1 VAIINRFISKGDLI
15 MPPIR
20 PELLDELLQDY
31 QKPEDLLGQDGLLQH
46 LTKALVERALTG
58 ELTHHLG
65 YERHDAAG
73 DNSGNS
79 RNGTTPKT
87 MRGKRG
93 QVQINVPRDRTSEFE
108 PQLVKK
114 GQTRFDGLDEKIISL
129 YSRGMT
135 QREIQGHLGE
145 IYGVEI
151 SPSLISTVTDAVLDE
166 VRAWQARPLDAVY
179 PILYL
184 DALQVKVK
192 SQGRVVNK
200 AIYIAF
206 GVNLQGLKEVLGMWA
221 ADTEGAKFWMQVVT
235 ELKNRGVSDIF
246 IACVDGLKGF
256 PEAIE
261 AVYPQTQ
268 VQLCMVHLVRH
279 SLSYV
284 SHKDRKQVADD
295 LKEIYQAATLAEA
308 ERQLAQFEEA
318 WATTYPVIGKAWR
331 ANWARVVP
339 MFSYPTDIR
348 RAVYT
353 TNTIES
359 LNMTLRKV
367 SKNRALFPNDEAV
380 FKLLYLALRNISKRW
395 TMPVRDWSAAMNQF
409 AILFDGRV
417 PMGGL
422 NQNSLTQTA

>member
-1 VAIINRFISKGDLI
+1 

-20 PELLDELLQDY
+20 SELLDELLKDY
-31 QKPEDLLGQDGLLQH
+31 KKPDDLLGQDGLLQQ
-46 LTKALVERALTG
+46 LTKALVERALDS

-65 YERHDAAG
+65 YEKHDASG

-87 MRGKRG
+87 IKGKRG
-93 QVQINVPRDRTSEFE
+93 QVRIDVPRDRASEFE

-114 GQTRFDGLDEKIISL
+114 GQTRFDGFDDKIISL
-129 YSRGMT
+129 YARGMT

-145 IYGVEI
+145 IYGVEV

-166 VRAWQARPLDAVY
+166 VRAWQARPLDSVY
-179 PILYL
+179 PVLYL

-192 SQGRVVNK
+192 SQGRVTNK
-200 AIYIAF
+200 AIYLAF
-206 GVNLQGLKEVLGMWA
+206 GVNLHGLKEVLGMWA
-221 ADTEGAKFWMQVVT
+221 SENEGAKFWMQIVT
-235 ELKNRGVSDIF
+235 ELKTRGISDIL
-246 IACVDGLKGF
+246 IACVDGLKGL

-261 AVYPQTQ
+261 AVFPATQ
-268 VQLCMVHLVRH
+268 VQLCIVHLVRN
-279 SLSYV
+279 SLAFV
-284 SHKDRKQVADD
+284 SHKDRKAVADD
-295 LKEIYQAATLAEA
+295 LKSVYQAVSVEEA

-318 WATTYPVIGKAWR
+318 WVVAYPVIARSWR
-331 ANWARVVP
+331 QHWARVVP
-339 MFSYPTDIR
+339 MFGYPGEIR

-367 SKNRALFPNDEAV
+367 SKNRSLFPSDEAV
-380 FKLLYLALRNISKRW
+380 FKLMYLALRNISKRW
-395 TMPVRDWSAAMNQF
+395 TMPIPNWSAALNQF

-422 NQNSLTQTA
+422 SSNSLTQNQT

>member
-1 VAIINRFISKGDLI
+1 

-20 PELLDELLQDY
+20 PELLDELLKDY

-46 LTKALVERALTG
+46 LTKALVERALGG

-65 YERHDAAG
+65 YEKNSSAG

-87 MRGKRG
+87 MKGKRG
-93 QVQINVPRDRTSEFE
+93 QVQIDVPRDRNSEFE
-108 PQLVKK
+108 PQLIKK

-129 YSRGMT
+129 YARGMT
-135 QREIQGHLGE
+135 QREIQGHLEE

-151 SPSLISTVTDAVLDE
+151 SPSLISTVTDEVLDE
-166 VRAWQARPLDAVY
+166 VRAWQSRPLDAVY

-184 DALQVKVK
+184 DALQVKVR

-200 AIYIAF
+200 AIYLAF
-206 GVNLQGLKEVLGMWA
+206 GVNLHGLKEVLGLWA
-221 ADTEGAKFWMQVVT
+221 SESEGSKFWMQVVT
-235 ELKNRGVSDIF
+235 ELKNRGVQDIF

-256 PEAIE
+256 PEAVE
-261 AVYPQTQ
+261 AVFPQAQ
-268 VQLCMVHLVRH
+268 VQLCMVHMVRH

-284 SHKDRKQVADD
+284 SHKNRKPVADD
-295 LKEIYQAATLAEA
+295 LKAVYQAATVEEA
-308 ERQLAQFEEA
+308 ERQLKEFEET
-318 WATTYPVIGKAWR
+318 WAESYPVIARSWR
-331 ANWARVVP
+331 QNWARVIP
-339 MFSYPTDIR
+339 MFSYPSEIR
-348 RAVYT
+348 RAIYT

-367 SKNRALFPNDEAV
+367 SKNRPLFPNDEAV
-380 FKLLYLALRNISKRW
+380 FKLMYLALRNISKRW
-395 TMPVRDWSAAMNQF
+395 TMPIPNWSAALNQF
-409 AILFDGRV
+409 AILFEGRV

-422 NQNSLTQTA
+422 GSNSLTQTA

>member
-1 VAIINRFISKGDLI
+1 

-20 PELLDELLQDY
+20 PELLDELLKDY
-31 QKPEDLLGQDGLLQH
+31 QKPDDLLGQDGLLQQ
-46 LTKALVERALTG
+46 LTKALVERALGG

-65 YERHDAAG
+65 YEKHSSEG

-87 MRGKRG
+87 LRGKRG
-93 QVQINVPRDRTSEFE
+93 QVRIDVPRDRTSEFE

-114 GQTRFDGLDEKIISL
+114 GQTRFDGFDEKIISL
-129 YSRGMT
+129 YARGMT
-135 QREIQGHLGE
+135 QREIQGHLEE
-145 IYGVEI
+145 IYGVEV

-166 VRAWQARPLDAVY
+166 VRAWQSRPLDAVY

-192 SQGRVVNK
+192 SQGRVQNK
-200 AIYIAF
+200 AIYLAF
-206 GVNLQGLKEVLGMWA
+206 GVNLHGLKEVLGMWA
-221 ADTEGAKFWMQVVT
+221 SENEGAKFWMQIVT

-246 IACVDGLKGF
+246 IACVDGLKGL

-268 VQLCMVHLVRH
+268 VQLCIVHLVRN
-279 SLSYV
+279 SLAFV
-284 SHKDRKQVADD
+284 SHKDRKAVAEE
-295 LKEIYQAATLAEA
+295 LKSVYQAATVEEA
-308 ERQLAQFEEA
+308 ERQLAQFEET
-318 WATTYPVIGKAWR
+318 WAASYPVIARSWR
-331 ANWARVVP
+331 QHWARVVP
-339 MFSYPTDIR
+339 MFGYPAEIR

-367 SKNRALFPNDEAV
+367 SKNRSLFPSDEAV

-395 TMPVRDWSAAMNQF
+395 TMPIPNWSGALNQF

-417 PMGGL
+417 PMNGL
-422 NQNSLTQTA
+422 GSNSLTQNQT

>member
-1 VAIINRFISKGDLI
+1 
-15 MPPIR
+15 MPFT
-20 PELLDELLQDY
+20 PEQLDELLKDY
-31 QKPEDLLGQDGLLQH
+31 KKPEDLLGQDGLLQQ
-46 LTKALVERALTG
+46 LTKALVERALDG

-65 YERHDAAG
+65 YEKHDAAG
-73 DNSGNS
+73 ANSGNS
-79 RNGTTPKT
+79 RNGTSPKT
-87 MRGKRG
+87 LRGKRG
-93 QVQINVPRDRTSEFE
+93 QVHIDVPRDRNAEFE
-108 PQLVKK
+108 PHLVKK
-114 GQTRFDGLDEKIISL
+114 NQTRFDGFDERIISL

-135 QREIQGHLGE
+135 QREIQAHLEE
-145 IYGVEI
+145 IYGVEV

-166 VRAWQARPLDAVY
+166 VRAWQARPLDSVY

-192 SQGRVVNK
+192 SQGRVQNK
-200 AIYIAF
+200 AIYLAF

-221 ADTEGAKFWMQVVT
+221 SDNEGAKFWMQIVT
-235 ELKNRGVSDIF
+235 ELKNRGIQDIF
-246 IACVDGLKGF
+246 IACVDGLKGL

-268 VQLCMVHLVRH
+268 VQLCVVHMVRH
-279 SLSYV
+279 SLSFV
-284 SHKDRKQVADD
+284 SHKDRKAVATD
-295 LKEIYQAATLAEA
+295 LKAIYQAASLAEA
-308 ERQLAQFEEA
+308 KRQLTQFEEA
-318 WATTYPVIGKAWR
+318 WAESYPVIARSWR
-331 ANWARVVP
+331 QHWARVVP
-339 MFSYPTDIR
+339 MFGYPSEIR

-367 SKNRALFPNDEAV
+367 SKNRSLFPSDEAV

-395 TMPVRDWSAAMNQF
+395 TMPIPNWSVALNQF

-422 NQNSLTQTA
+422 SSNPLTQNQT

>member
-1 VAIINRFISKGDLI
+1 
-15 MPPIR
+15 MPFT
-20 PELLDELLQDY
+20 PELLDELLKDY
-31 QKPEDLLGQDGLLQH
+31 KKPEDLLGQDGILQH
-46 LTKALVERALTG
+46 LTKALVERALDG

-65 YERHDAAG
+65 YEKHNSAG
-73 DNSGNS
+73 DNFGNS

-87 MRGKRG
+87 LRGKRG
-93 QVQINVPRDRTSEFE
+93 QVQIDVPRDRTSEFE

-135 QREIQGHLGE
+135 QREIQGHLEE
-145 IYGVEI
+145 IYGVEV

-166 VRAWQARPLDAVY
+166 VRAWQSRPLDAVY

-192 SQGRVVNK
+192 SQGRVMNK
-200 AIYIAF
+200 AIYLAF

-221 ADTEGAKFWMQVVT
+221 SENEGAKFWMQIVT
-235 ELKNRGVSDIF
+235 ELKNRGVQDIF
-246 IACVDGLKGF
+246 IACVDGLKGL

-261 AVYPQTQ
+261 AIYPQTQ
-268 VQLCMVHLVRH
+268 VQLCIVHLVRH
-279 SLSYV
+279 SLSFI

-295 LKEIYQAATLAEA
+295 LKEVYHAATLAEA
-308 ERQLAQFEEA
+308 ERQLAQFEET
-318 WATTYPVIGKAWR
+318 WAASYPVIARSWR
-331 ANWARVVP
+331 QHWARVVP
-339 MFSYPTDIR
+339 MFGYPGDIR

-367 SKNRALFPNDEAV
+367 SKNRSLFPSDEAV
-380 FKLLYLALRNISKRW
+380 FKLLYLALRNISQRW
-395 TMPVRDWSAAMNQF
+395 TMPVRDWSAALNQF
-409 AILFDGRV
+409 ALLFDGRV
-417 PMGGL
+417 PMNGL
-422 NQNSLTQTA
+422 GSNSLTQNQN

>member
-1 VAIINRFISKGDLI
+1 
-15 MPPIR
+15 MPPIK

-31 QKPEDLLGQDGLLQH
+31 KKPEDLLGDDGLLQQ
-46 LTKALVERALTG
+46 LTKALVERALQG

-65 YERHDAAG
+65 YEKHSSAG

-87 MRGKRG
+87 IKGKRG
-93 QVQINVPRDRTSEFE
+93 QVQIDVPRDRNSEFE

-114 GQTRFDGLDEKIISL
+114 GQTRFDGLDEKVISL

-135 QREIQGHLGE
+135 QREIQGHLEE
-145 IYGVEI
+145 IYGVEV
-151 SPSLISTVTDAVLDE
+151 SPSLISTITDEVLDE
-166 VRAWQARPLDAVY
+166 VRQWQSRPLDAVY

-200 AIYIAF
+200 AIYLAF
-206 GVNLQGLKEVLGMWA
+206 GVNLHGLKEVLGMWA
-221 ADTEGAKFWMQVVT
+221 SESEGSKFWMQVVT
-235 ELKNRGVSDIF
+235 ELKNRGVQDIF

-261 AVYPQTQ
+261 AVFPQTQ
-268 VQLCMVHLVRH
+268 VQVCLVHMVRH

-284 SHKDRKQVADD
+284 SHKNRKPVADD
-295 LKEIYQAATLAEA
+295 LKAIYQAATVEEA
-308 ERQLAQFEEA
+308 ERQLKEFEET
-318 WATTYPVIGKAWR
+318 WDSSYPVISRSWR
-331 ANWARVVP
+331 QNWSRVVP
-339 MFSYPTDIR
+339 MFSYPPEIR

-367 SKNRALFPNDEAV
+367 SKNRPLFPNDEAV
-380 FKLLYLALRNISKRW
+380 FKLMYLALRNISRRW
-395 TMPVRDWSAAMNQF
+395 TMPIPNWSAALNQF

>member
-1 VAIINRFISKGDLI
+1 
-15 MPPIR
+15 MPFT
-20 PELLDELLQDY
+20 PELLDELLKDY
-31 QKPEDLLGQDGLLQH
+31 QKPEDLLGQDGLLQQ
-46 LTKALVERALTG
+46 LTKALVERALNG

-65 YERHDAAG
+65 YEKHSATG

-79 RNGTTPKT
+79 RNGTSAKT
-87 MRGKRG
+87 IRGKRG
-93 QVQINVPRDRTSEFE
+93 QVRIDVPRDRTSEFE

-114 GQTRFDGLDEKIISL
+114 GQTRFDGFDEKIISL
-129 YSRGMT
+129 YARGMT
-135 QREIQGHLGE
+135 QREIQGHLEE
-145 IYGVEI
+145 IYGVEV

-166 VRAWQARPLDAVY
+166 VRAWQSRPLDAVY

-184 DALQVKVK
+184 DALEVKVK

-221 ADTEGAKFWMQVVT
+221 AESEGAKFWMQVIT
-235 ELKNRGVSDIF
+235 ELKNRGVCDIF

-261 AVYPQTQ
+261 AVFPQTQ

-295 LKEIYQAATLAEA
+295 LKLIYQAVTLEEA
-308 ERQLAQFEEA
+308 ERQLAQFEETWVA
-318 WATTYPVIGKAWR
+318 AYPVIAKSWR

-339 MFSYPTDIR
+339 MFSYPAEIR

-367 SKNRALFPNDEAV
+367 SKNRSLFPSDEAV

-395 TMPVRDWSAAMNQF
+395 TMPIQNWSAALNQF

-417 PMGGL
+417 PMNGL
-422 NQNSLTQTA
+422 GANALTQNLT